1 MSLKVIQGFALIW
14 LFFSC
19 NNAVRLPENTSAE
32 VSDSSALISESQ
44 SVEVS
49 TTAQEM
55 PDSNAKVVL
64 AVLGVMQ
71 DGGRP
76 HLGCEKSCCAPET
89 LQNMNDFLVVSLGIF
104 DREHAQG
111 YMIEATPDFVP
122 QWRTFKGIFPEITL
136 KTFGGIFLTH
146 AHIGHYLGLAY
157 LGKEAFN
164 AHGTPVYAMP
174 RMAEFLKNNG
184 PWSQLVD
191 INNIKIKEI
200 NFGTSTTELNNIN
213 VTPIQVPHRDEY
225 SETAGYIIKGKNK
238 KALFIPD
245 IDKVEKWDRD
255 LSQLAKEFD
264 FLLIDATF
272 YDSKEINRDISEI
285 PHPLVTETMNLLIG
299 LNKENRNKVYFIHMN
314 HTNMMLD
321 PNSELSKLITS
332 KGFNIARLGQKL
344 YL

>member
-1 MSLKVIQGFALIW
+1 MIRVLNLVTFLI
-14 LFFSC
+14 
-19 NNAVRLPENTSAE
+19 
-32 VSDSSALISESQ
+32 ISISVNSQ
-44 SVEVS
+44 SEYIYILGNTQDAGLPHIGCQHPFCEDSFNVYEEHY
-49 TTAQEM
+49 TA
-55 PDSNAKVVL
+55 SIAVVNSDL
-64 AVLGVMQ
+64 KKYIL
-71 DGGRP
+71 
-76 HLGCEKSCCAPET
+76 
-89 LQNMNDFLVVSLGIF
+89 F
-104 DREHAQG
+104 
-111 YMIEATPDFVP
+111 EATPDI
-122 QWRTFKGIFPEITL
+122 TFQLNNLKQNIFDEFLLPESIY
-136 KTFGGIFLTH
+136 ITH
-146 AHIGHYLGLAY
+146 AHIGHYSGLMYFGREALGAKDLMVRV
-157 LGKEAFN
+157 L
-164 AHGTPVYAMP
+164 P
-174 RMAEFLKNNG
+174 RMSNFLQNNG

-191 INNIKIKEI
+191 INNIKIKET
-200 NFGTSTTELNNIN
+200 NFGSSTKELDNIDI
-213 VTPIQVPHRDEY
+213 TPFQVPHRDEY

-245 IDKVEKWDRD
+245 IDKWEKWDRD

>member
-1 MSLKVIQGFALIW
+1 MIRVINFVTFLI
-14 LFFSC
+14 
-19 NNAVRLPENTSAE
+19 
-32 VSDSSALISESQ
+32 ISISVNSQ
-44 SVEVS
+44 SEYIYILGNTQDAGLPHIGCQHPFCEDSFNVYEEHYS
-49 TTAQEM
+49 TSIA
-55 PDSNAKVVL
+55 VVNSDL
-64 AVLGVMQ
+64 KKYIL
-71 DGGRP
+71 
-76 HLGCEKSCCAPET
+76 
-89 LQNMNDFLVVSLGIF
+89 F
-104 DREHAQG
+104 
-111 YMIEATPDFVP
+111 EATPDI
-122 QWRTFKGIFPEITL
+122 TFQLNNLKKNIFDEFLLPESIY
-136 KTFGGIFLTH
+136 ITH
-146 AHIGHYLGLAY
+146 AHIGHYTGLMYFGREALGAKDLMVRV
-157 LGKEAFN
+157 L
-164 AHGTPVYAMP
+164 P
-174 RMAEFLKNNG
+174 RMSNFLQNNG

-191 INNIKIKEI
+191 IKNIKIKEI
-200 NFGTSTTELNNIN
+200 NFESSTNELNNIT

-245 IDKVEKWDRD
+245 IDKWEKWDRD

-285 PHPLVTETMNLLIG
+285 PHPLVTETIDLLSG
-299 LNKENRNKVYFIHMN
+299 LNTENRSKVYFIHMN